1 MYGSN
6 HWNKL
11 VAYIF
16 FYISWVY
23 ARYMYGHKAFVAKA
37 DYTVCA
43 ENLLSKDAGEALIS
57 FFGIFY
63 A

>member
-1 MYGSN
+1 
-6 HWNKL
+6 
-11 VAYIF
+11 
-16 FYISWVY
+16 
-23 ARYMYGHKAFVAKA
+23 MYGHKAFVAKA

-43 ENLLSKDAGEALIS
+43 ENLLSKDTGEVLIS

>member
-1 MYGSN
+1 MLGTCTDI
-6 HWNKL
+6 KL
-11 VAYIF
+11 
-16 FYISWVY
+16 
-23 ARYMYGHKAFVAKA
+23 FVAKA

-43 ENLLSKDAGEALIS
+43 ENLLSKDTGEVLIS

>member
-1 MYGSN
+1 MVVTIGISLW
-6 HWNKL
+6 H
-11 VAYIF
+11 IFF

-37 DYTVCA
+37 DYTGCA
-43 ENLLSKDAGEALIS
+43 ENLLSKDTGEVLIS